1 MKVLIIGRTATGK
14 DTLRELLMQKYGWT
28 FVKSMATRPQ
38 RTPDENTHIF
48 ISQEESNNI
57 PMSEKAAWTKIGDYE
72 YFATRQQI
80 HEADAYIIDP
90 LGARMLLKNMPE
102 EWFRIIYLQ
111 PADND
116 MQMEMAIKR
125 TDTPEKEINIFKKRA
140 SDENQQFTDFETEM
154 QNHSFNYPNCSTIIA
169 FTNTYQKEDMEQF
182 ADELNKSKR
191 FAENLEPII
200 NMMMHNN
207 IMNHTP
213 DGEPI
218 LTSASSDT
226 QVPVRIG
233 ELIDYMEQDKEM
245 LGELMFRWLPI
256 VDMDVKNNPIT
267 VLYKP

>member
-1 MKVLIIGRTATGK
+1 
-14 DTLRELLMQKYGWT
+14 
-28 FVKSMATRPQ
+28 
-38 RTPDENTHIF
+38 
-48 ISQEESNNI
+48 
-57 PMSEKAAWTKIGDYE
+57 
-72 YFATRQQI
+72 
-80 HEADAYIIDP
+80 
-90 LGARMLLKNMPE
+90 MLLYTFCISSLSTFLFAEDVSSFTALLLAASRSLFFAPQM
-102 EWFRIIYLQ
+102 
-111 PADND
+111 ADVGPVC
-116 MQMEMAIKR
+116 R
-125 TDTPEKEINIFKKRA
+125 VLF
-140 SDENQQFTDFETEM
+140 
-154 QNHSFNYPNCSTIIA
+154 STIIA

-218 LTSASSDT
+218 LTSASTDT